1 MIRAVAYTRYSTN
14 DQDSTEAQLDD
25 IKEYATKNNISLIDT
40 YIDEGRTGQL
50 DKREAFQQMIRDA
63 YDKKFDM
70 IICHKV
76 DRFGRNREDA
86 VVYKS
91 RLRKIGV
98 QVKYAT
104 QNIEDSAAG
113 RFMES
118 MLENMAQYYSE
129 NLSEEVKQKTK
140 VHAKKGK
147 FCGGYPPLG
156 YKVDKDKHY
165 IIEESEA
172 LIVKKIFDLYAAGN
186 SYKKVIDYCNE
197 QGWKSKFNKP
207 FKNNSLYSIL
217 HNKKYVGIYEYNKTP
232 TRIDG
237 KRNNHARKSD
247 KEIIKL
253 ENMVPPII
261 EKELWERVQL
271 IAKKNKLLKGQN
283 KAQKEPYLLTGLIY
297 CGKCSAKM
305 QGKLN
310 VNQQR
315 KSFRYYCCSNRCG
328 SKLVP
333 KKNIEKLVLEDLQET
348 YFSDE
353 GLEII
358 LAAYNEY
365 INNVY
370 RSKDSERKIIE
381 NTLKQVNKKINN
393 IVQTI
398 TASGYQSEA
407 LVGTLKELENKKT
420 SLEATLDAQ
429 TKIQKSR
436 LTKKQFM
443 QMFNLHKLS
452 LQKNN
457 ISELKNILQIYIDK
471 VVVLDVD
478 NYEIFYTVPD
488 SCRLYWCRRCDTHK
502 TDTFSY
508 KKSLP
513 L

>member
-1 MIRAVAYTRYSTN
+1 M
-14 DQDSTEAQLDD
+14 
-25 IKEYATKNNISLIDT
+25 
-40 YIDEGRTGQL
+40 
-50 DKREAFQQMIRDA
+50 
-63 YDKKFDM
+63 
-70 IICHKV
+70 
-76 DRFGRNREDA
+76 
-86 VVYKS
+86 
-91 RLRKIGV
+91 
-98 QVKYAT
+98 
-104 QNIEDSAAG
+104 
-113 RFMES
+113 
-118 MLENMAQYYSE
+118 
-129 NLSEEVKQKTK
+129 
-140 VHAKKGK
+140 
-147 FCGGYPPLG
+147 
-156 YKVDKDKHY
+156 
-165 IIEESEA
+165 
-172 LIVKKIFDLYAAGN
+172 
-186 SYKKVIDYCNE
+186 
-197 QGWKSKFNKP
+197 
-207 FKNNSLYSIL
+207 
-217 HNKKYVGIYEYNKTP
+217 
-232 TRIDG
+232 
-237 KRNNHARKSD
+237 
-247 KEIIKL
+247 
-253 ENMVPPII
+253 
-261 EKELWERVQL
+261 
-271 IAKKNKLLKGQN
+271 
-283 KAQKEPYLLTGLIY
+283 
-297 CGKCSAKM
+297 
-305 QGKLN
+305 
-310 VNQQR
+310 
-315 KSFRYYCCSNRCG
+315 
-328 SKLVP
+328 
-333 KKNIEKLVLEDLQET
+333 
-348 YFSDE
+348 
-353 GLEII
+353 EII